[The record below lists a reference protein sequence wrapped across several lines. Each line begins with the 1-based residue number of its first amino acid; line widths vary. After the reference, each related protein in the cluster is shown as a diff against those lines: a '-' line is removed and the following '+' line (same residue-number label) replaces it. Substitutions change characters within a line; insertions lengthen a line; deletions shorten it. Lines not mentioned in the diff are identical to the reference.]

1 MGWPWASDFP
11 LSGLVSSSI
20 KRGGQESSHHRPPRM
35 AWGSES
41 QERDATLTLGITY
54 KLVPRHQCC
63 YGYLLL
69 SLGVG
74 VGTMCLST
82 TNWSLPRA
90 LIICLCRDW
99 IFAAAA
105 VDLQPVNNQQLGCRM
120 RPFVHQGKW
129 WNRSLGCYCSVAKLC
144 LILCD
149 LMDCGTPGF
158 PVLHHLPEFPQTRV
172 HWVGD
177 AIQPSH
183 TLCRPIVLLPSIFL
197 SIRVFSSELAL
208 RIRWPNYWSFSSASV
223 LPMNIQDWF
232 PLGLTGLISLPSKGL
247 SRVFSWTTIQKHQ
260 FFSTQLSVW
269 SNSHIHTWLLEK
281 T

>member
-1 MGWPWASDFP
+1 
-11 LSGLVSSSI
+11 
-20 KRGGQESSHHRPPRM
+20 
-35 AWGSES
+35 
-41 QERDATLTLGITY
+41 
-54 KLVPRHQCC
+54 
-63 YGYLLL
+63 
-69 SLGVG
+69 
-74 VGTMCLST
+74 MCLST

-105 VDLQPVNNQQLGCRM
+105 VDLQPVNNQQPGCRM
-120 RPFVHQGKW
+120 RPFVHQGNW

-149 LMDCGTPGF
+149 LMDCSTPGF
-158 PVLHHLPEFPQTRV
+158 PVLHHLPEFPQTHV

-177 AIQPSH
+177 AIQPPH
-183 TLCRPIVLLPSIFL
+183 TLCHPIVLLPSIFL

-232 PLGLTGLISLPSKGL
+232 PLGLTGLISLQSKGF